1 VERRVGDAVQVTVVI
16 PLLDTARYVQAAI
29 DSALAQDVDEGVVI
43 DVVVVDDGSTDD
55 GPDLVEAY
63 GPPVRLVRHP
73 ERRGPA
79 AARNTALARSN
90 GPFVSF
96 LDADDVMPPDRLRTH
111 LRYLAERP
119 DVGFVLGHQVL
130 VLEEGQ
136 EVPAWLLQP
145 LPTTDETFID
155 VQPLGGTARRSVF
168 ARIGAFDEA
177 LLVAEDID
185 WLLRC
190 REGGVDVLVV
200 PEVSVHRRVH
210 ASNTSHA
217 AVRNGDTRRALLG
230 SLHRIMERRRAASGP
245 ERP

>member
-1 VERRVGDAVQVTVVI
+1 VGDAVQVTVVI
-16 PLLDTARYVQAAI
+16 PLLDTARYVQAAV
-29 DSALAQDVDEGVVI
+29 DSALAQDVDEDVVV

-55 GPDLVEAY
+55 GPDLVDAY
-63 GPPVRLVRHP
+63 GPPVRLLRHP

-79 AARNTALARSN
+79 AARNTAIARSD
-90 GPFVSF
+90 GAFVSF

-111 LRYLAERP
+111 IRYFAERP

-130 VLEEGQ
+130 ILEE
-136 EVPAWLLQP
+136 ERDVPEWLLQP
-145 LPTTDETFID
+145 SPIADASFID

-168 ARIGAFDEA
+168 AEVGAFDEA

-210 ASNTSHA
+210 DANTSHTA
-217 AVRNGDTRRALLG
+217 TRNGDTRRALLG